1 MEKFEK
7 ILSFF
12 IKNQYNNIILSTD
25 NKYRLKSYILS
36 FFIILALLNI
46 LSLTI
51 GQILINLLI
60 EENRLYKQLNIIYY
74 IYYFLQFFTFST
86 LIYLLYNYFYIKSK
100 TIYTIY
106 YSFLFSLIIN
116 ILLPLVPL
124 NGLFLINDIQL
135 STIYT
140 FFSVYL
146 LLIIYYNWQYYN
158 KWKKNILQNDFR
170 KIKEKLKKNNYSV
183 ELNSFFSKFDL
194 NEDIKDKPKLT
205 KIAQIIVSFIIR
217 FGFTIPI
224 LAVLSSNGVGGN
236 GMIYFAIY
244 LILFV
249 IPEMSKS
256 TSKQLSLYC
265 ALKQIEKEENITI
278 YNGKFKL

>member
-7 ILSFF
+7 ILSLF
-12 IKNQYNNIILSTD
+12 IKNEYNNIILSTD

-36 FFIILALLNI
+36 FFILALLNI

-60 EENRLYKQLNIIYY
+60 EENKLYKQLNIIYY

-86 LIYLLYNYFYIKSK
+86 LIYLLYNYFHIKSK
-100 TIYTIY
+100 TIHTIY

-116 ILLPLVPL
+116 ILLPLIPL

-170 KIKEKLKKNNYSV
+170 KIKEELRKNNYSV
-183 ELNSFFSKFDL
+183 ELNIFFSKFDL
-194 NEDIKDKPKLT
+194 NEDRKDKPKLT
-205 KIAQIIVSFIIR
+205 KIAGIVVSLMIR

-224 LAVLSSNGVGGN
+224 LAVLSSSGVGGN

-244 LILFV
+244 LIFFV

-256 TSKQLSLYC
+256 TSKQLSLYN
-265 ALKQIEKEENITI
+265 AFKQIEKEEKVTI